1 MIYKNKLSVL
11 NSSQTC
17 YVTVTMTYI
26 LQCLQFNTKTGY
38 KQATFSRSE
47 KMRHPENKVKELEAS
62 KCPSKEKETT
72 ESTNLEK

>member
-11 NSSQTC
+11 NSQTC

-38 KQATFSRSE
+38 KQTTFSRSE

-62 KCPSKEKETT
+62 KCPSKEKET